1 MVGNRADVAE
11 EPSWA
16 EGGVWDGMMDAISE
30 AYDGDLQMINSS
42 IIRVHQHAAAAKKR
56 VEIVAWAVAE
66 AD

>member
-1 MVGNRADVAE
+1 MVGNRANVAE

-16 EGGVWDGMMDAISE
+16 EAGVWDGKIDAISE
-30 AYDGDLQMINSS
+30 AYDGDLQMIDSS
-42 IIRVHQHAAAAKKR
+42 IIRVHQHAGGAKKR

>member
-16 EGGVWDGMMDAISE
+16 EAGVWDGMMDAISE
-30 AYDGDLQMINSS
+30 AYDGDLQMIDSS
-42 IIRVHQHAAAAKKR
+42 IIRVHQHAAGAKQR

>member
-1 MVGNRADVAE
+1 MVGNRANVAE

-16 EGGVWDGMMDAISE
+16 EAGVWDGMMDAISE
-30 AYDGDLQMINSS
+30 AYDGDLQMIDSS
-42 IIRVHQHAAAAKKR
+42 IIRVHQHAGGAKKR

>member
-1 MVGNRADVAE
+1 MVGNRANVAE

-16 EGGVWDGMMDAISE
+16 EAGVWDGMMDAISE
-30 AYDGDLQMINSS
+30 AYDGDLQMIDSS
-42 IIRVHQHAAAAKKR
+42 IIRVHQHAAGTKKR

>member
-1 MVGNRADVAE
+1 MVGNRANVAE

-16 EGGVWDGMMDAISE
+16 EAGVWDGMMDAISE
-30 AYDGDLQMINSS
+30 AYDGDLQMIDSS
-42 IIRVHQHAAAAKKR
+42 IIRVHQHAGRAKKR